1 MGASYAAFTIR
12 GRRTS
17 GKPRSCHEI
26 GPRHVALHHQA
37 SPSARTPV
45 SQFIVIVAL
54 VFSILI
60 AIFAVQNTTAVDVQF
75 LTGRV
80 QAVAVSV
87 LVLVAAAIGALVMLL
102 LGTAREVSLRWHHR
116 ATSQQLKQAQARVA
130 QLEAAQAAAAPAP
143 ATTATASTETPP
155 PAAKS

>member
-1 MGASYAAFTIR
+1 
-12 GRRTS
+12 
-17 GKPRSCHEI
+17 
-26 GPRHVALHHQA
+26 
-37 SPSARTPV
+37 V

-75 LTGRV
+75 LTVRA

-87 LVLVAAAIGALVMLL
+87 LVLIAAAVGAVVMLL

-116 ATSQQLKQAQARVA
+116 GTSNQLKQAQARVA
-130 QLEAAQAAAAPAP
+130 QLEAAQAAAAPPPP
-143 ATTATASTETPP
+143 AEALTGTSSGETPP
-155 PAAKS
+155 PPPTTTS

>member
-1 MGASYAAFTIR
+1 
-12 GRRTS
+12 
-17 GKPRSCHEI
+17 
-26 GPRHVALHHQA
+26 
-37 SPSARTPV
+37 V

-75 LTGRV
+75 LTVRA

-87 LVLVAAAIGALVMLL
+87 LVLVAAAIGAVVMLL

-116 ATSQQLKQAQARVA
+116 ATSNQLKQAQARVA
-130 QLEAAQAAAAPAP
+130 QLEAAQAAAAPPQTEAL
-143 ATTATASTETPP
+143 TGTSSGETPP
-155 PAAKS
+155 PPPATS